1 MVAMSCSPSGEPVC
15 PASLQIGW
23 DVRSRLVGT
32 SGFAHG
38 IHFTRFAE
46 LYTVNEHIFD
56 AMRVSG
62 AVASHVIAAMREK
75 EFDPDTGQE
84 DVSFT
89 RASSSPSE
97 PVPGKG

>member
-1 MVAMSCSPSGEPVC
+1 MSCQSPDR
-15 PASLQIGW
+15 L

-38 IHFTRFAE
+38 IHLTRFAE

-75 EFDPDTGQE
+75 EFDPDTGQRGR
-84 DVSFT
+84 VVYAGIIFFF
-89 RASSSPSE
+89 RASAR
-97 PVPGKG
+97 